1 MKIRG
6 LIYSLILTGS
16 LISMSFYSNAQ
27 KSSTTAID
35 NASINI
41 EESQAT
47 MNLSATTDDIIIQYT
62 NSDMEYLTFVIYRE
76 DGTLLMEL
84 TTTQDVGEFVINN
97 SELVA
102 MGGTG
107 EYYVE
112 MLSGD
117 GKKKTESGTVVI
129 VRE

>member
-1 MKIRG
+1 MKIR
-6 LIYSLILTGS
+6 SLIFSLIMTGS
-16 LISMSFYSNAQ
+16 LISMSLYSNAQ
-27 KSSTTAID
+27 KSSTKVID
-35 NASINI
+35 NTSINT

-47 MNLSATTDDIIIQYT
+47 MNLSATADDIIIQYT
-62 NSDMEYLTFVIYRE
+62 NSDMEFLTFVIYSE
-76 DGTLLMEL
+76 TGNVLMEWS
-84 TTTQDVGEFVINN
+84 TTQDNGEFVINN

-107 EYYVE
+107 EYYIE
-112 MLSGD
+112 LLSGD